1 MNKRQTNPFD
11 PQYDSGFL
19 RFLYLNILGAPLRYL
34 MTRRFISRLG
44 GAYMDSRLSAHRI
57 KKFIKEN
64 SIDMS
69 DYEDRKYLSF
79 NDFFT
84 RKILEGK
91 RPFSTDPSDLCSP
104 ADSRLSAFPITEGA
118 TFTVKGTPYTLAEL
132 LGSEDL
138 ADNFAGGTLL
148 VFRLSV
154 DDYHRY
160 AFFDDGRVAVP
171 PRYIKGAF
179 HTVRPI
185 AFTKERRVFCR
196 NAREVTILQSD
207 SFGRVAQVE
216 VGAMMVGRIVN
227 HDVKVFK
234 RGQEKGYFAFG
245 GSTVVLVLQKDAAVL
260 DPCFIEN
267 TKNGLETRV
276 HCGETIGKEYRQ

>member
-1 MNKRQTNPFD
+1 MTNRQTNPFD

-19 RFLYLNILGAPLRYL
+19 RFLYLNILGAPLRFL

-44 GAYMDSRLSAHRI
+44 GAYMDSRLSARRI
-57 KKFIKEN
+57 GKFIREN
-64 SIDMS
+64 DIDMS
-69 DYEDRKYLSF
+69 DYEDRKYRSF

-84 RKILEGK
+84 RKILAGK
-91 RPFSTDPSDLCSP
+91 RPFSDAPTDLCSP
-104 ADSRLSAFPITEGA
+104 ADSRLSAFTITDNA
-118 TFTVKGTPYTLAEL
+118 VFTVKGTPYTLEEMLGDKELAEQ
-132 LGSEDL
+132 
-138 ADNFAGGTLL
+138 FAGGTLL

-160 AFFDDGRVAVP
+160 AFFDGGRVATP

-196 NAREVTILQSD
+196 NAREVTVLETEH
-207 SFGRVAQVE
+207 FGTAVQVE
-216 VGAMMVGRIVN
+216 VGAMMVGRIIN
-227 HDVKVFK
+227 HDVTSFT
-234 RGQEKGYFAFG
+234 RGDEKGYFAFG
-245 GSTVVLVLQKDAAVL
+245 GSTVVLILKKDAANL
-260 DPCFIEN
+260 DDCFIEN

-276 HCGETIGKEYRQ
+276 RCGETIGKRN